1 VDSSEELDKIDL
13 RLMRLVQEDGR
24 ITTAE
29 LADRVGLRPT
39 ATSERLKRLVRDGY
53 IAGFHARLDPA
64 RVGLGLLVFIEVRL
78 DRTTPEVFERF
89 ADAVRRAPE
98 VLECH
103 MVSGG
108 FDYLIKSR
116 IKDMSAYRRFLG
128 EVLVSLPGVRETH
141 TYPVM
146 EEVKNAHGLPL

>member
-1 VDSSEELDKIDL
+1 MESLKDLDAVDK
-13 RLMRLVQEDGR
+13 RLLKLLQDDGR
-24 ITTAE
+24 MTTAE
-29 LADRVGLRPT
+29 LAERVGLKPT
-39 ATSERLKRLVRDGY
+39 ATADRVKRLTRDGF
-53 IAGFHARLDPA
+53 ITGFHARLDPA
-64 RVGLGLLVFIEVRL
+64 RIGLGLLVFIEVRL

-89 ADAVRRAPE
+89 AAAVRRAPE

-116 IKDMSAYRRFLG
+116 IEDMSAYRRFLG

-146 EEVKNAHGLPL
+146 EEVKITAALPL